1 MCTQPQ
7 QRSRGGEYAERE
19 LIQRLPGDG
28 KARGSTGTVHAS
40 HPQKAPRKAPTS
52 QASWPL
58 AYDPASGRSRA
69 KICPFRCH
77 QLPGGAGKGDEETCV
92 W

>member
-1 MCTQPQ
+1 MQKT
-7 QRSRGGEYAERE
+7 S
-19 LIQRLPGDG
+19 LS
-28 KARGSTGTVHAS
+28 GSTRRLVDLIRTV
-40 HPQKAPRKAPTS
+40 APLKNSEVIAP